1 MKKRLWVLNP
11 LLLATALPAW
21 AADDNMIVSANR
33 THRTVAEMAQT
44 TWVIEGQEI
53 EQQVQGGKEFKDV
66 LAQLI
71 PGIDVSSQGRTNY
84 GMNMRG
90 RAIVVLIDGVR
101 LNSSRTDSRQLDSI
115 DPFNIEHIE
124 VISGAT
130 SLYGGGST
138 GGLINIVTKKGQQE
152 RQVDLEVGG
161 KTGFANSNDH
171 DERVAAAV
179 SGGTDHASGRLSV
192 AYQRF
197 GGWYDGNHDALIL
210 DNTQTGLQ
218 HSDRLD
224 VMGTGTIEIDDN
236 RQLQLVTQYYKSQ
249 GDDYGL
255 YLGKNMSAV
264 TGDGKAFTTDGLN
277 SDRVPGTERHLIS
290 LLYSDA
296 GFLGQNLVSQIYYR
310 DESLSF
316 YPFPTLSKGQVSS
329 FSSSKQDTDQYG
341 AKITLNSQPL
351 EGWDLTWGLD
361 ADHETFNA
369 NQMFFDL
376 GQSMSSGGLN
386 NQAIYTTGRYPGYS
400 ITNLAPFLQSSY
412 DLNDI
417 FTISSGVRYQWTE
430 NRVDDFVGY
439 AQQQDVAS
447 GKVSSADTIPGGKTD
462 YDNFLFNAG
471 IVAHITDRQQT
482 WFNFSQGVEL
492 PDPGKYYGI
501 GKYGAAV
508 NGHLPLLS
516 SVNVGDSPL
525 QGIKVNSYE
534 LGWRYTGDN
543 LRTQLAAYYSTSDKT
558 IVVNRT
564 DMTIDVQSDKRRIYG
579 VEGAVDYFFPNSDW
593 SAGANFN
600 VLKSQVKSEGSWQ
613 KWDVTLASPSKAT
626 AWVGWA
632 PEPWSLRVQ
641 SQQVFDISDASGNKL
656 DGYNTV
662 DFIGSYALPI
672 GKLTLSVENLLNE
685 DYVTLWG
692 QRAPLLYSPT
702 YGSSSLYQYKGRG
715 RTFSLNYS
723 LSF

>member
-1 MKKRLWVLNP
+1 MRPASGGILPPDP
-11 LLLATALPAW
+11 LSCWLYPHKI
-21 AADDNMIVSANR
+21 D
-33 THRTVAEMAQT
+33 RTVAEMAQT

-101 LNSSRTDSRQLDSI
+101 LNSSRTDSRQLDAI

-138 GGLINIVTKKGQQE
+138 GGLINIVTKKGQQD
-152 RQVDLEVGG
+152 RQVDIEVGS
-161 KTGFANSNDH
+161 KSGFANSNDH

-197 GGWYDGNHDALIL
+197 GGWYDGNNDALIL

-218 HSDRLD
+218 H
-224 VMGTGTIEIDDN
+224 T
-236 RQLQLVTQYYKSQ
+236 
-249 GDDYGL
+249 
-255 YLGKNMSAV
+255 
-264 TGDGKAFTTDGLN
+264 
-277 SDRVPGTERHLIS
+277 
-290 LLYSDA
+290 
-296 GFLGQNLVSQIYYR
+296 
-310 DESLSF
+310 
-316 YPFPTLSKGQVSS
+316 KGQVSS
-329 FSSSKQDTDQYG
+329 FSSSQQDTDQYG
-341 AKITLNSQPL
+341 AKLTLNSQPL
-351 EGWDLTWGLD
+351 AGWDLTWGLD

-376 GQSMSSGGLN
+376 PQSMASGGLHN
-386 NQAIYTTGRYPGYS
+386 ESIYTTGRYPGYS
-400 ITNLAPFLQSSY
+400 ISNVAPFLQSSY

-417 FTISSGVRYQWTE
+417 FTVSGGVRYQWTE

-439 AQQQDVAS
+439 AQQQDIAN
-447 GKVSSADTIPGGKTD
+447 GKARSADAIKGGKTD

-471 IVAHITDRQQT
+471 IVAHLTERQQT

-508 NGHLPLLS
+508 NGHLPLIS
-516 SVNVGDSPL
+516 SVNVDDSPL

-579 VEGAVDYFFPNSDW
+579 VEGAVDYFIPDSDW
-593 SAGANFN
+593 SVGGNFN
-600 VLKSQVKSEGSWQ
+600 VLKSQVQTDGRWQ

-632 PEPWSLRVQ
+632 PDPWSLRVQ
-641 SQQVFDISDASGNKL
+641 SQQVFDLSDAAGNKL
-656 DGYNTV
+656 EGYNTV
-662 DFIGSYALPI
+662 DFIGSYALPV
-672 GKLTLSVENLLNE
+672 GKLTFSIENLLNE
-685 DYVTLWG
+685 DYVTIWG

-702 YGSSSLYQYKGRG
+702 YGSSSLYEYKGRG
-715 RTFSLNYS
+715 RTFGLNYA
-723 LSF
+723 LTF

>member
-1 MKKRLWVLNP
+1 
-11 LLLATALPAW
+11 
-21 AADDNMIVSANR
+21 
-33 THRTVAEMAQT
+33 
-44 TWVIEGQEI
+44 
-53 EQQVQGGKEFKDV
+53 
-66 LAQLI
+66 
-71 PGIDVSSQGRTNY
+71 
-84 GMNMRG
+84 
-90 RAIVVLIDGVR
+90 
-101 LNSSRTDSRQLDSI
+101 
-115 DPFNIEHIE
+115 
-124 VISGAT
+124 
-130 SLYGGGST
+130 
-138 GGLINIVTKKGQQE
+138 
-152 RQVDLEVGG
+152 
-161 KTGFANSNDH
+161 
-171 DERVAAAV
+171 
-179 SGGTDHASGRLSV
+179 
-192 AYQRF
+192 
-197 GGWYDGNHDALIL
+197 
-210 DNTQTGLQ
+210 
-218 HSDRLD
+218 
-224 VMGTGTIEIDDN
+224 MGTGTIEIDDN

-290 LLYSDA
+290 LQYSDA
-296 GFLGQNLVSQIYYR
+296 DFLGQNLVSQVYYR
-310 DESLSF
+310 DESLTF

-341 AKITLNSQPL
+341 AKVTLNSQPL
-351 EGWDLTWGLD
+351 DGWDLTWGLD

-376 GQSMSSGGLN
+376 NRSMSSGGLN

-417 FTISSGVRYQWTE
+417 FTLSGGVRYQWTE

-439 AQQQDVAS
+439 AQQQDVAG
-447 GKVSSADTIPGGKTD
+447 GKVSSADAIPGGKTD

-471 IVAHITDRQQT
+471 IVAHLTDRQQT

-579 VEGAVDYFFPNSDW
+579 LEGAVDYFFPNSDW

-600 VLKSQVKSEGSWQ
+600 VLKSQVKSDGSWQ

-641 SQQVFDISDASGNKL
+641 SQQVFDLSDASGNKL

-662 DFIGSYALPI
+662 DFIGSYALPL
-672 GKLTLSVENLLNE
+672 GKLTLSIENLLNE
-685 DYVTLWG
+685 DYVTVWG

-702 YGSSSLYQYKGRG
+702 YGSSSLYEYKGRG
-715 RTFSLNYS
+715 RTFGLNYA